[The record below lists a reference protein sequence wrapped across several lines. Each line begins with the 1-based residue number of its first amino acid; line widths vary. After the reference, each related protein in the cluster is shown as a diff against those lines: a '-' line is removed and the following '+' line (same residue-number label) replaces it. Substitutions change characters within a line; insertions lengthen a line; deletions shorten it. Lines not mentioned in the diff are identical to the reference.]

1 MTKPKKIVMTFS
13 LAVLLILGFYAVS
26 HMAPLL
32 SANNSASID
41 VSELYSNPDEY
52 DLSQAD
58 GAASI
63 IIMEDLQKTNTVNA
77 VTAVVFDFRGYDTL
91 GESFVLITAITGT
104 MVVIRQAKHGKP
116 KEEEKEVSET

>member
-1 MTKPKKIVMTFS
+1 MRRSQRIVMIFS
-13 LAVLLILGFYAVS
+13 IAVLLILGFYAVS
-26 HMAPLL
+26 GMAPLL
-32 SANNSASID
+32 SANHSASID
-41 VSELYSNPDEY
+41 VTELYADPDSY

-104 MVVIRQAKHGKP
+104 MVVIRKSSPKAQHGK
-116 KEEEKEVSET
+116 EAERA

>member
-1 MTKPKKIVMTFS
+1 MKRSKQIVMIFS
-13 LAVLLILGFYAVS
+13 LAALLITGFYAVS
-26 HMAPLL
+26 SMAPML
-32 SANNSASID
+32 STNNSASID
-41 VSELYSNPDEY
+41 VTELYENPDDY

-63 IIMEDLQKTNTVNA
+63 IIMEDLQKTNSVNA

-104 MVVIRQAKHGKP
+104 MVVIRHSNHISNK
-116 KEEEKEVSET
+116 KEEESRT